1 MSDLA
6 ALVARATEAFQR
18 VYGTA
23 PTDIVQAPG
32 RVNLIG
38 EHTDYNDGFVL
49 PCAIN
54 CWTVVAA
61 GPSGD
66 SILSAVAADH
76 GDAHDAVD
84 LAQPILP
91 HGNGHWADHVRGVA
105 SELLVDGA
113 SLSGM
118 NIAIAGNVPQGAGL
132 SSSASLAV
140 ALGLAFTRSN
150 GQSGYGPTALAKI
163 AQRSEN
169 DFVGCKCGIM
179 DQMASAH
186 GKAGA
191 AMLLDC
197 RSLAITPVTIPAG
210 LTILVI
216 HSGISRGLVDS
227 HYNKRREQCEAAARH
242 FGVPALRDVSSEQL
256 AAAQSLL
263 DNKTFRR
270 ARHVVTETDRTTR
283 AAAALAARDM
293 KQLGALMVAS
303 HASMRDDFEITL
315 PPIDMLVDLINGIID
330 GRGGARMTGGGFG
343 GCVVALV
350 PDALSEAV
358 IDGVNQGYQTPV
370 GGPPQIFRFDPSP
383 GAGVIAQPV
392 H

>member
-1 MSDLA
+1 MSNLA
-6 ALVARATEAFQR
+6 ALVARATEAFER
-18 VYGTA
+18 AYGTA
-23 PTDIVQAPG
+23 PACIVQAPG

-54 CWTVVAA
+54 CWTVVAV
-61 GPSGD
+61 GPSGN

-76 GDAHDAVD
+76 GYALDQVD

-91 HGNGHWADHVRGVA
+91 HSGGHWADHVRGVA

-113 SLSGM
+113 ALSGM

-140 ALGLAFTRSN
+140 ALGLAFTRTS
-150 GQSGYGPTALAKI
+150 GVSGYGPSALAKI

-197 RSLAITPVTIPAG
+197 RSLEITSVAIPPSLA
-210 LTILVI
+210 ILVV
-216 HSGISRGLVDS
+216 HSGVSRGLVDS
-227 HYNKRREQCEAAARH
+227 HYNERREQCEAAARH
-242 FGVPALRDVSSEQL
+242 FAVPALRDVASAQL
-256 AAAQSLL
+256 DAARDALG
-263 DNKTFRR
+263 DITHRR
-270 ARHVVTETDRTTR
+270 ARHVITENERTEA
-283 AAAALAARDM
+283 AAAALAVGDIE
-293 KQLGALMVAS
+293 QLGHLMRAS
-303 HASMRDDFEITL
+303 HHSMRDDFEITA
-315 PPIDMLVDLINGIID
+315 PPVDALVELINDTLAGQ
-330 GRGGARMTGGGFG
+330 GGARMTGGGFG
-343 GCVVALV
+343 GCVVALMPEGLV
-350 PDALSEAV
+350 QGVFDRVNRDYRTPDGKV
-358 IDGVNQGYQTPV
+358 
-370 GGPPQIFRFDPSP
+370 PQIFRFVASG
-383 GAGVIAQPV
+383 GAGVV
-392 H
+392 G